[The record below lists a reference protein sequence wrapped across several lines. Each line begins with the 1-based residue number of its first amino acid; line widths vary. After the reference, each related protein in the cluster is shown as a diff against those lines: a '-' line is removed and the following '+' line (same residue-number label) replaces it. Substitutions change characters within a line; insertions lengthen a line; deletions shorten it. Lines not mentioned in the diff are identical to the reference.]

1 MGELVIIGGYGLTPD
16 AETREETAVAA
27 AQSPTALKWW
37 FAVEMRRMRDGKGLG
52 RDEVARAIKG
62 STPGVGHIESGRS
75 LPKPLELDKLLEIYG
90 QTERAE
96 FFQDLRDRAKKGKDW
111 WIGFGPQVRSYF
123 NLFLGLESSS
133 PQIEGWDALVPPGLF
148 QTPDYAEGVIRA
160 GYSDL
165 PATEINQLVELRMAR
180 QREVLEREQPAKVW
194 RVIDEAALRRV
205 VGSPDVTKGQLDH
218 LAELAE
224 RPNVDVQV
232 VPLDA
237 GAHTGTEG
245 TFTLLVAPPE
255 LENYPGCVYVETLV
269 KGYYYEELEEIT
281 KYRNALTR
289 LRVQATKPEDSPA
302 FIRQIAKDL

>member
-1 MGELVIIGGYGLTPD
+1 
-16 AETREETAVAA
+16 
-27 AQSPTALKWW
+27 
-37 FAVEMRRMRDGKGLG
+37 MRRMRDSKGFS
-52 RDEVARAIKG
+52 REDAARAIKG
-62 STPGVGHIESGRS
+62 STPGIGHIESGRS
-75 LPKPLELDKLLEIYG
+75 LPKPLELDKLLELYG
-90 QTERAE
+90 QTERAD

-111 WIGFGPQVRSYF
+111 WIGFGPSVPSYL

-148 QTPDYAEGVIRA
+148 QTPDYAQAVIRA

-165 PATEINQLVELRMAR
+165 ATTEIRQLVDLRIAR
-180 QREVLEREQPAKVW
+180 QREVLEREHPAKVW
-194 RVIDEAALRRV
+194 RVIDEAALRRI
-205 VGSPDVTKGQLDH
+205 VGSPETTKAQLEH
-218 LAELAE
+218 LAALAE

-232 VPLDA
+232 IPLTA

-245 TFTLLVAPPE
+245 TFTLLSAPPE

-281 KYRNALTR
+281 RFRNALTR

-302 FIRQIAKDL
+302 FLRRLAKDL